1 MAEEQE
7 RRRQGSRRAQAARQK
22 RRQSGERR
30 RNRTAFTIAAALLGI
45 VALAAVVVFVA
56 GGSGGGV
63 GREVEQLVGVHSPP
77 YVYNTNPPT
86 SGNHLPSVGPYGHW
100 GEDLVPELVVHN
112 LEHGAVVIWY
122 APDDPELAGSVNRL
136 VRSLGPTCIVA
147 GSYPGM
153 DYPVAATVWG
163 RILELE
169 QFDEAALRNFVE
181 AYRGQQGPEAGVC
194 FSEPVE
200 GQFMS

>member
-1 MAEEQE
+1 MAEERE

-22 RRQSGERR
+22 RQQAGERQR
-30 RNRTAFTIAAALLGI
+30 KRLGIVVAAGLALVAAAL
-45 VALAAVVVFVA
+45 VAFLTL
-56 GGSGGGV
+56 GGSGGV

-86 SGNHLPSVGPYGHW
+86 SGNHLPSVGRYGHW
-100 GEDLVPELVVHN
+100 GEELIPELVVHN

-122 APDDPELAGSVNRL
+122 APGDSELAGSVNRL

-147 GSYPGM
+147 GSYSGM
-153 DYPVAATVWG
+153 EHPVAATVWG
-163 RILELE
+163 RILELPE
-169 QFDEAALRNFVE
+169 FDEELLRAFATE
-181 AYRGQQGPEAGVC
+181 YRGQQGPEAGVC
-194 FSEPVE
+194 FSEPIE

>member
-1 MAEEQE
+1 MAEERE

-22 RRQSGERR
+22 RQQAGERQR
-30 RNRTAFTIAAALLGI
+30 KRAGLIVVAGLALIAVIAAIAILTL
-45 VALAAVVVFVA
+45 
-56 GGSGGGV
+56 GGSGGV

-77 YVYNTNPPT
+77 YVYNTNPPS

-100 GEDLVPELVVHN
+100 GDELVPELVVHN

-122 APDDPELAGSVNRL
+122 APGDPELAGSVNRL

-153 DYPVAATVWG
+153 DHPVAATVWG
-163 RILELE
+163 RILELNE
-169 QFDEAALRNFVE
+169 FDEELLREF
-181 AYRGQQGPEAGVC
+181 ATTYRGQQGPEAGVC
-194 FSEPVE
+194 FSEPIE
-200 GQFMS
+200 GQFMG